1 MLLGRRAELVLAV
14 TFLAVAAIERLARP
28 GNEHELVAVVAALAC
43 GAPILLRRDH
53 PVAGACVASIVLVAV
68 SQIDGFSPPTITY
81 LLPSLLAYACGTHAP
96 PLKGLLSVAGLAVA
110 MQVHMGFSQAPN
122 LEIVVPTV
130 PLWWAGLEVGRHRRL
145 VEQLALRTRELAAEE
160 EAFVQ
165 LSVRRERARIARDLH
180 DIVSH
185 HLAVMVIQAGAGR
198 LAEPWQAELA
208 SERFATI
215 RSAGIQALTETERL
229 VEMLQADNSSA
240 PRLAQLLSSAQAS
253 GAHVIVAPPN
263 LSLSP
268 QIEAIAY
275 RVVQEALTNAMKH
288 APHATLDLRV
298 TLDADQLAITAR
310 NDTAAEISA
319 IARTGSGLGL
329 DGMRDR
335 LRILGGT
342 LAAGPDALGGFRLHA
357 RLPVDPTTDPR
368 HARALSSQ
376 SS

>member
-1 MLLGRRAELVLAV
+1 M
-14 TFLAVAAIERLARP
+14 P
-28 GNEHELVAVVAALAC
+28 
-43 GAPILLRRDH
+43 
-53 PVAGACVASIVLVAV
+53 AG
-68 SQIDGFSPPTITY
+68 
-81 LLPSLLAYACGTHAP
+81 LPSPG
-96 PLKGLLSVAGLAVA
+96 
-110 MQVHMGFSQAPN
+110 
-122 LEIVVPTV
+122 
-130 PLWWAGLEVGRHRRL
+130 
-145 VEQLALRTRELAAEE
+145 
-160 EAFVQ
+160 
-165 LSVRRERARIARDLH
+165 
-180 DIVSH
+180 
-185 HLAVMVIQAGAGR
+185 
-198 LAEPWQAELA
+198 